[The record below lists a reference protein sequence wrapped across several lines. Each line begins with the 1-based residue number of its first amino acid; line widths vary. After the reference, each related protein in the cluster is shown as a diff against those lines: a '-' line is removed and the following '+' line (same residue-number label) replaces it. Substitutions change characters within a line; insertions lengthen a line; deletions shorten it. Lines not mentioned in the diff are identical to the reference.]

1 MGGVDLTS
9 GPSSDDVSAILL
21 WYTEQALPREV
32 IHGYFRVCV
41 FRTLIHSRF
50 GIGRALGVSDVSA
63 PTCKQDIA
71 SAYHD
76 AEAMTDRWW
85 PTVSVALLTHGW
97 RFDVTFLDDKERR
110 VRLH

>member
-41 FRTLIHSRF
+41 FRTLIYNQF
-50 GIGRALGVSDVSA
+50 CDGRALGASDVA
-63 PTCKQDIA
+63 ERTFKQDIA
-71 SAYHD
+71 QAYHD
-76 AEAMTDRWW
+76 AEAMTERWW

-110 VRLH
+110 VR